1 MGIRE
6 EMVKLTSLKRF
17 TRFEKIFAQQ
27 KNGKGRGMITLF
39 NYPNWWTKLFSWNS
53 SKFRL
58 SAVNANF
65 QGVKKHSENTLFI
78 QRDHIR
84 ILVIF
89 FKYVIFHGGSNDEQ
103 EPEPATK
110 TYDGAKNSKPCRTFV
125 VYLLVHPFVLTRTG
139 RT

>member
-1 MGIRE
+1 MKF
-6 EMVKLTSLKRF
+6 VKIQIVRRQCKFS
-17 TRFEKIFAQQ
+17 
-27 KNGKGRGMITLF
+27 RGE
-39 NYPNWWTKLFSWNS
+39 
-53 SKFRL
+53 
-58 SAVNANF
+58 
-65 QGVKKHSENTLFI
+65 KHSENTLFI

-125 VYLLVHPFVLTRTG
+125 VNLLVHPFVLTGT
-139 RT
+139 